1 MRPGYAWRA
10 CFIAILVGLGIA
22 TAAGL
27 LAMRLVNSTLFLTAV
42 VTVVGTS
49 VSQWIYRR
57 VARKGARPI
66 NSGCDENCSLQ
77 PRAPAGTR

>member
-1 MRPGYAWRA
+1 
-10 CFIAILVGLGIA
+10 LSIA

-27 LAMRLVNSTLFLTAV
+27 LVMRVVNSTLFLTAV

-49 VSQWIYRR
+49 ASQWIYGR

-66 NSGCDENCSLQ
+66 DGDCDEDCPL
-77 PRAPAGTR
+77 